1 MIRQC
6 FLANTGIQFYRET
19 FKDIGLDPETLYP
32 FVPRPKALKADA
44 SIVAKVKMATNH
56 KAEPTDLTLFE
67 EVQASPTAASSFKT
81 EEEEELE
88 DALCPLFDQLKLSK
102 TWWILEILP
111 TRHRKQNRH
120 DASWVSYWTY
130 VFFTLGFRGFPLR
143 CHSRGVCETGSIRVA
158 RVKFQSWSVRRRK
171 RSMCIALSRS
181 GWKLKV

>member
-19 FKDIGLDPETLYP
+19 FKDIGLNPETLYP
-32 FVPRPKALKADA
+32 FVLPRPKALTADA

-56 KAEPTDLTLFE
+56 KAEPTDATLVD

-81 EEEEELE
+81 EEEEEVA

-111 TRHRKQNRH
+111 LRHRKQNRH
-120 DASWVSYWTY
+120 DSSWVSYWMY
-130 VFFTLGFRGFPLR
+130 VFFHTCFPASLPLTW
-143 CHSRGVCETGSIRVA
+143 G
-158 RVKFQSWSVRRRK
+158 
-171 RSMCIALSRS
+171 L
-181 GWKLKV
+181 